1 MATGSGAKTG
11 PPIQRRN
18 PARRTVLTSRLLAS
32 QPTAE
37 CGYLAAL
44 QGEMVLE
51 QDRIGFNG
59 RHGEMVKSGD
69 QVVGRTG
76 LEPVTYCL

>member
-11 PPIQRRN
+11 PPIQRRDAYT
-18 PARRTVLTSRLLAS
+18 ARLSSGIFVS

-37 CGYLAAL
+37 CGDLAAL

-69 QVVGRTG
+69 QVVG
-76 LEPVTYCL
+76 PYP